1 MRALFVHTVRMLLRR
16 RDVLIWVVL
25 FPLALA
31 TLFQIMFSNFDEYY
45 RVEPASCVVIDDE
58 NYRSLQAVFF
68 REMLDAVSEPGDDQ
82 VLSVSMVATPDEG
95 RTAVLAG
102 DTAACVT
109 VNSEGLPSMQV
120 SPLSVSSTTS
130 SLDQSIVR
138 AVLNQYRQIY
148 AEMKQTFM
156 AQPLAQDTQTAQA
169 MQSQESFESLA
180 ATPGMQEAASA
191 FMSDAIKT
199 QQVDVL
205 RVKSSSTVRY
215 FYALM
220 GFASLMSITVAIYAV
235 SATRANTSAVGA
247 RRQVAGVSPAKQMA
261 VTMAA
266 SFVAVFGCLLLAF
279 AYMRF
284 VLGVEFGGRDGLA
297 VMAIA
302 TCALMSTALGAAI
315 GAIPSMP
322 TPGKEGLAT
331 GITCL
336 CALFAGLYG
345 EPSMQLA
352 DQIAQNAPWAALINP
367 AAQAANAF
375 YDLTYYD
382 SLAPFSLTM
391 CALLV
396 MAAAFFA
403 VAAVLMRRQN
413 YERL

>member
-45 RVEPASCVVIDDE
+45 RVEPASCVVVDDE
-58 NYRSLQAVFF
+58 NYRSPQAMFF
-68 REMLDAVSEPGDDQ
+68 REMLNAVSEPGDDQ
-82 VLSVSMVATPDEG
+82 VLSVSMVATRDEG
-95 RTAVLAG
+95 CAAVLAG
-102 DTAACVT
+102 DAAACIT

-120 SPLSVSSTTS
+120 SPLSVSSTTG

-138 AVLNQYRQIY
+138 AVLDQYRQTY
-148 AEMKQTFM
+148 AEMKQTFT
-156 AQPLAQDTQTAQA
+156 ALPLAQG
-169 MQSQESFESLA
+169 MQVAPSQEGFESLA

-191 FMSDAIKT
+191 FMSDAVKT

-205 RVKSSSTVRY
+205 RVKSSSTTRY

-220 GFASLMSITVAIYAV
+220 GFASLMSITVAICAV

-297 VMAIA
+297 VVAIA

-315 GAIPSMP
+315 GAIPNIP

-352 DQIAQNAPWAALINP
+352 DQIAQHAPWAALINP

-391 CALLV
+391 CVLFV

-403 VAAVLMRRQN
+403 MAAVLMRRQN

>member
-45 RVEPASCVVIDDE
+45 RVEPASCVVVDDE
-58 NYRSLQAVFF
+58 NYRSPQAMFF
-68 REMLDAVSEPGDDQ
+68 REMLDTISEPGDEQ
-82 VLSVSMVATPDEG
+82 VLSVSMVVTRDEG
-95 RTAVLAG
+95 RAAVLAG
-102 DTAACVT
+102 DAAACIT

-120 SPLSVSSTTS
+120 SPLSVSSTTG

-138 AVLNQYRQIY
+138 AVLDQYRQTY
-148 AEMKQTFM
+148 AEMKQTFT
-156 AQPLAQDTQTAQA
+156 ALPLAQG
-169 MQSQESFESLA
+169 MQVAPSQEGFESLA

-191 FMSDAIKT
+191 FMSDAVKT

-205 RVKSSSTVRY
+205 RVESSSTIRY

-220 GFASLMSITVAIYAV
+220 GFASLMSITVAICAV

-297 VMAIA
+297 IVAIA
-302 TCALMSTALGAAI
+302 ACALMSTALGAAI
-315 GAIPSMP
+315 GAIPNIP

-352 DQIAQNAPWAALINP
+352 DQIAQHAPWAALINP

-382 SLAPFSLTM
+382 SLAPFFWTM
-391 CALLV
+391 CVLLV

>member
-45 RVEPASCVVIDDE
+45 RVEPANCVVIDDE
-58 NYRSLQAVFF
+58 NYRSSQAVFF

-82 VLSVSMVATPDEG
+82 VLSVSKVETPDEG
-95 RTAVLAG
+95 HAAVLAG
-102 DTAACVT
+102 DAAACIT
-109 VNSEGLPSMQV
+109 VDSEGLPSMQV
-120 SPLSVSSTTS
+120 SPLSVSSTTG

-138 AVLNQYRQIY
+138 AVLDQYRQTY

-156 AQPLAQDTQTAQA
+156 AQPLAQD
-169 MQSQESFESLA
+169 MQSAPSQESFESF
-180 ATPGMQEAASA
+180 ATMPGMQEAASA
-191 FMSDAIKT
+191 FMSDAVKT

-220 GFASLMSITVAIYAV
+220 GFASLMSITVAICAV
-235 SATRANTSAVGA
+235 SATRANTSEVGA
-247 RRQVAGVSPAKQMA
+247 RRQIAGVSPMKQMA

-297 VMAIA
+297 VVAIA
-302 TCALMSTALGAAI
+302 VCALMSTALGAAI

-352 DQIAQNAPWAALINP
+352 DQIAQNAPRAALINP

-382 SLAPFSLTM
+382 SLAPFFLTM
-391 CALLV
+391 CVLLV
-396 MAAAFFA
+396 MAAAFFV

>member
-45 RVEPASCVVIDDE
+45 HVEPADCVVVDDE
-58 NYRSLQAVFF
+58 NYRSSQAMFF

-95 RTAVLAG
+95 CTAVLAG
-102 DTAACVT
+102 DAAACIIVD
-109 VNSEGLPSMQV
+109 NEGLPSMQV
-120 SPLSVSSTTS
+120 SPLSVSSTTG

-138 AVLNQYRQIY
+138 AVLDQYRQIY

-156 AQPLAQDTQTAQA
+156 AQPLARDPQTAQA
-169 MQSQESFESLA
+169 MPSQESFESLA
-180 ATPGMQEAASA
+180 AAPGMQEAASA
-191 FMSDAIKT
+191 FMSNAVKT

-220 GFASLMSITVAIYAV
+220 GFASLMSITVAICAV

-297 VMAIA
+297 VVAIA

-352 DQIAQNAPWAALINP
+352 DQIAQHAPWAALINP

-382 SLAPFSLTM
+382 SLAPFFWTM
-391 CALLV
+391 CVLLV

>member
-45 RVEPASCVVIDDE
+45 RVEPANCVVIDDE
-58 NYRSLQAVFF
+58 NYRSSQAVFF

-82 VLSVSMVATPDEG
+82 VLSVSKVETPDEG
-95 RTAVLAG
+95 HAAVLAG
-102 DTAACVT
+102 DAAACIT
-109 VNSEGLPSMQV
+109 VDSEGLPSMQV
-120 SPLSVSSTTS
+120 SPLSVSSTTG

-138 AVLNQYRQIY
+138 AVLDQYRQTY

-156 AQPLAQDTQTAQA
+156 AQPLAQD
-169 MQSQESFESLA
+169 MQSAPSQESFESF
-180 ATPGMQEAASA
+180 ATMPGMQEAASA
-191 FMSDAIKT
+191 FMSDAVKT

-220 GFASLMSITVAIYAV
+220 GFASLMSITVAICAV
-235 SATRANTSAVGA
+235 SATRANTSEVGA
-247 RRQVAGVSPAKQMA
+247 RRQIAGVSPMKQMA

-297 VMAIA
+297 VVAIA
-302 TCALMSTALGAAI
+302 VCALMSTALGAAI

-352 DQIAQNAPWAALINP
+352 DQIAQNAPRAALINP

-382 SLAPFSLTM
+382 SLAPFFLTM
-391 CALLV
+391 CVLLV
-396 MAAAFFA
+396 MAAAFFV
-403 VAAVLMRRQN
+403 VAAVLMWWQN

>member
-45 RVEPASCVVIDDE
+45 RVEPASCVVVDDE
-58 NYRSLQAVFF
+58 NYRSPQAMFF
-68 REMLDAVSEPGDDQ
+68 REMLNAVSEHGDDQ

-95 RTAVLAG
+95 RAAVLAG
-102 DTAACVT
+102 DAAACIT

-120 SPLSVSSTTS
+120 SPLSVSSTTG

-138 AVLNQYRQIY
+138 AVLDQYRQTY
-148 AEMKQTFM
+148 AEMKQTFT
-156 AQPLAQDTQTAQA
+156 ALPLAQG
-169 MQSQESFESLA
+169 MQVAPSQEGFESLA

-191 FMSDAIKT
+191 FMSDAVKT

-205 RVKSSSTVRY
+205 RVESSSTIRY

-220 GFASLMSITVAIYAV
+220 GFASLMSITVAICAV

-297 VMAIA
+297 VVAIA

-315 GAIPSMP
+315 GAIPNIP

-352 DQIAQNAPWAALINP
+352 DQIAQHAPWAALINP

-391 CALLV
+391 CVLFV

-403 VAAVLMRRQN
+403 MAAVLMRRQN

>member
-1 MRALFVHTVRMLLRR
+1 
-16 RDVLIWVVL
+16 
-25 FPLALA
+25 
-31 TLFQIMFSNFDEYY
+31 
-45 RVEPASCVVIDDE
+45 
-58 NYRSLQAVFF
+58 
-68 REMLDAVSEPGDDQ
+68 
-82 VLSVSMVATPDEG
+82 
-95 RTAVLAG
+95 
-102 DTAACVT
+102 
-109 VNSEGLPSMQV
+109 MQV
-120 SPLSVSSTTS
+120 SPLSVSSTTG

-138 AVLNQYRQIY
+138 AVLDQYRQTY

-156 AQPLAQDTQTAQA
+156 AQPLAQGMLAA
-169 MQSQESFESLA
+169 PSQEGFESLA

-191 FMSDAIKT
+191 FMSDAVKT

-205 RVKSSSTVRY
+205 RVKSSSTTRY

-220 GFASLMSITVAIYAV
+220 GFASLMSITVAICAV

-284 VLGVEFGGRDGLA
+284 VLGVEFVGRDGLA
-297 VMAIA
+297 IVAIA
-302 TCALMSTALGAAI
+302 ACALMSTALGAAI
-315 GAIPSMP
+315 GAIPNIP

-352 DQIAQNAPWAALINP
+352 DQIAQHAPWAALINP

-391 CALLV
+391 CVLFV

-403 VAAVLMRRQN
+403 MAAVLMRRQN

>member
-45 RVEPASCVVIDDE
+45 RIEPASCVVVDDE
-58 NYRSLQAVFF
+58 NYRSTQAAFF

-82 VLSVSMVATPDEG
+82 VLSVSKVETPDEG
-95 RTAVLAG
+95 HAAVLAG
-102 DTAACVT
+102 DAAACIT
-109 VNSEGLPSMQV
+109 VDSEGLPSMQV
-120 SPLSVSSTTS
+120 SPLSVSSTTG
-130 SLDQSIVR
+130 SLDQSIVH
-138 AVLNQYRQIY
+138 AVLDQHRQTY

-156 AQPLAQDTQTAQA
+156 AQPLAQD
-169 MQSQESFESLA
+169 MQSAPSQESFESF
-180 ATPGMQEAASA
+180 ATMPGMQEAASA
-191 FMSDAIKT
+191 FMSDAVKT

-220 GFASLMSITVAIYAV
+220 GFASLMSITVAICAV
-235 SATRANTSAVGA
+235 SATRANTSEVGA
-247 RRQVAGVSPAKQMA
+247 RRQIAGVSPMKQMA
-261 VTMAA
+261 VTIAA

-284 VLGVEFGGRDGLA
+284 TLGVEFGGRDGLA
-297 VMAIA
+297 VAAIA
-302 TCALMSTALGAAI
+302 VCALMSTALGAAI

-352 DQIAQNAPWAALINP
+352 DQIAQHAPWAALINP

-382 SLAPFSLTM
+382 SLAPFFWTI
-391 CALLV
+391 CVLLA
-396 MAAAFFA
+396 MAAVFFA
-403 VAAVLMRRQN
+403 VAALLMRRQN